1 MRQPEDQHFCPLFNR
16 NIYWGGPG
24 GCYEVQ
30 EVRED
35 SMDMEL
41 MPQSFDIKQADKHCE
56 DCQWYNVSK
65 QKQK

>member
-1 MRQPEDQHFCPLFNR
+1 MRHPDDQHFCPLFNR

-24 GCYEVQ
+24 GCCEVQ

-41 MPQSFDIKQADKHCE
+41 MPQPFDIKQANKHCE

-65 QKQK
+65 YQ

>member
-1 MRQPEDQHFCPLFNR
+1 MRHPNDQHFCPLFNR

-35 SMDMEL
+35 NMDMTL
-41 MPQSFDIKQADKHCE
+41 IPQLFDLKQANICCDKCLWCIVSE
-56 DCQWYNVSK
+56 D
-65 QKQK
+65 